1 MEQKILLEKITEKH
15 PGAIK
20 GSMDRFGQMEI
31 QVDRNAIADVVK
43 TLRDGPEFAFN
54 MLIDMVSIDY
64 SVYQGWTGERPL
76 GNQGR
81 EPVERFGL
89 VYLLKSLSLGHR
101 LQLKVAVPEEEPVV
115 PTISDFYAN
124 ANWLEREAY
133 DQMGIR
139 FAHHPN
145 LKRLLN
151 HHEFVGHPL
160 RKDYPITKRQW
171 LSANESLMEEMD
183 VRLKAK
189 GYE

>member
-1 MEQKILLEKITEKH
+1 MKNEELLEKLKQKH
-15 PGAIK
+15 PQAVL
-20 GSMDRFGQMEI
+20 GSADRFGHLEI
-31 QVDRNAIADVVK
+31 QVDRSAIAEVVK
-43 TLRDGPEFAFN
+43 TLRDDPEFAFN
-54 MLIDMVSIDY
+54 MLIDLVSIDY
-64 SVYQGWTGERPL
+64 SAYQNWTGERFAL
-76 GNQGR
+76 T
-81 EPVERFGL
+81 
-89 VYLLKSLSLGHR
+89 YLFKSLTLGHR
-101 LQLKVAVPEEEPVV
+101 LQLKIFVAEDEPVV
-115 PTISDFYAN
+115 PTISDLYAN

-133 DQMGIR
+133 DQMGVR

-171 LSANESLMEEMD
+171 LSANESLMDEMD

>member
-1 MEQKILLEKITEKH
+1 MDNRNLLDKLTQKH
-15 PGAIK
+15 PKAVL
-20 GSMDRFGQMEI
+20 GSADRFGTLEI
-31 QVDRNAIADVVK
+31 QVAGPSIAEVVK
-43 TLRDGPEFAFN
+43 TLRDDPELAFN
-54 MLIDMVSIDY
+54 MLIDLVSIDY
-64 SVYQGWTGERPL
+64 SAYQGWSGERFAL
-76 GNQGR
+76 A
-81 EPVERFGL
+81 
-89 VYLLKSLSLGHR
+89 YLFKSLTLGHR
-101 LQLKVAVPEEEPVV
+101 LQLKVSVAEDEPVV
-115 PTISDFYAN
+115 PTISDLYAN

-133 DQMGIR
+133 DQMGVR

-171 LSANESLMEEMD
+171 LSANESLMDEME

>member
-1 MEQKILLEKITEKH
+1 MKNEELLEKLKQKH
-15 PGAIK
+15 PKAVL
-20 GSMDRFGQMEI
+20 GSADRFGTLEI
-31 QVDRNAIADVVK
+31 QIAAGSIRDVVQV
-43 TLRDGPEFAFN
+43 LRDDSEFAFN
-54 MLIDMVSIDY
+54 MLIDLVSIDY
-64 SVYQGWTGERPL
+64 SAYQGWSGERFAL
-76 GNQGR
+76 A
-81 EPVERFGL
+81 
-89 VYLLKSLSLGHR
+89 YLFKSLTLGHR
-101 LQLKVAVPEEEPVV
+101 LQLKVGVAEDEPVV
-115 PTISDFYAN
+115 PTISDLYAN

-145 LKRLLN
+145 LKRILN

-171 LSANESLMEEMD
+171 LSANESLMDEMD